1 VPQDLDI
8 QNPRSILVVDDDD
21 GVREALKLLLEASG
35 LPVIGEATN
44 GVEAGY
50 MAYRHQPAIVIL
62 DYQMAKLNG
71 AETSYVVRFLAPHSR
86 IIAFSTLLEARPSW
100 ADAFLSKDSIGEM
113 VPLVETILM
122 WPSGDGHN
130 GDGHNG
136 DGHNGDGHR
145 GDGHNGDGHRRDG
158 HRR

>member
-1 VPQDLDI
+1 MPRNLDI

-21 GVREALKLLLEASG
+21 GVREALKLLLEASD

-62 DYQMAKLNG
+62 DYQMPKLNG

-113 VPLVETILM
+113 VSLVETILM
-122 WPSGDGHN
+122 WPSADGHHGDGHN
-130 GDGHNG
+130 GDGHHG
-136 DGHNGDGHR
+136 DGHRGNGHR
-145 GDGHNGDGHRRDG
+145 GDGHHR
-158 HRR
+158 

>member
-1 VPQDLDI
+1 LRADLNTP
-8 QNPRSILVVDDDD
+8 NPRSILVVDDDD
-21 GVREALKLLLEASG
+21 DVRGALKLLLEASD

-62 DYQMAKLNG
+62 DYQMPKLNG

-122 WPSGDGHN
+122 WPSTDGHHA
-130 GDGHNG
+130 DGHHA
-136 DGHNGDGHR
+136 DGHHADGHHA
-145 GDGHNGDGHRRDG
+145 DGHHADGHHGNGHRR
-158 HRR
+158 

>member
-1 VPQDLDI
+1 VPRDLDI

-21 GVREALKLLLEASG
+21 GVREALKLLLEASD

-62 DYQMAKLNG
+62 DYQMPKLNG
-71 AETSYVVRFLAPHSR
+71 AETSYVVRFLAPQCR

-100 ADAFLSKDSIGEM
+100 ADAFLSKDSISKM

-136 DGHNGDGHR
+136 DGHR
-145 GDGHNGDGHRRDG
+145 P
-158 HRR
+158 

>member
-1 VPQDLDI
+1 VARDLDI
-8 QNPRSILVVDDDD
+8 RNPRSILVVDDDD
-21 GVREALKLLLEASG
+21 DVREALKLLLDASD

-62 DYQMAKLNG
+62 DYQMPKLTG
-71 AETSYVVRFLAPHSR
+71 AETSYVVRFLAPHSK

-100 ADAFLSKDSIGEM
+100 ADAFLSKDSIGQM
-113 VPLVETILM
+113 ASLIETILM

-130 GDGHNG
+130 GDGHRGNG
-136 DGHNGDGHR
+136 RRGNGYR
-145 GDGHNGDGHRRDG
+145 GEGHRR
-158 HRR
+158 